1 MGRQKSQQTS
11 RKVSSSQNARR
22 QSGTLFIVGT
32 PIGSPDDLTLRARAI
47 LEQVSI
53 VAAETPLVTR
63 ALLDY
68 HGIGAASIT
77 GYGRG
82 DEEKIAIL
90 LDRLKA
96 GLDIALV
103 SDSGMPVIYDPGRLL
118 IAAARAAGHRVTVIP
133 GPSALTAAA
142 ALSGYDGDRLLFIGR
157 LPHSTSQ
164 LDRFFR
170 QLAREAGTTV
180 LFAPPSVVS
189 RLLERLRRL
198 LPGRRVT
205 LIVNMTKADEQL
217 YEGSAGKLLKGV
229 PLFSMDSEVT
239 LVLPGARK
247 QKAVTYCRRIITR

>member
-11 RKVSSSQNARR
+11 GKVSSSQTARR

-32 PIGSPDDLTLRARAI
+32 PIGCPDDLTLRARAI

-53 VAAETPLVTR
+53 VAAETPFVTR

-68 HGIGAASIT
+68 HGIGASIT

-82 DEEKIAIL
+82 HEEKIAIL

-164 LDRFFR
+164 LDRFVR

-217 YEGSAGKLLKGV
+217 YEGSAGKLLKRV
-229 PLFSMDSEVT
+229 PLFPMDSEVT
-239 LVLPGARK
+239 LVLPGAMEK
-247 QKAVTYCRRIITR
+247 RR